1 MSDAQPQRKRKRALL
16 EVVQEDG
23 NSKFARALG
32 SVDSQTREKGL
43 QALTTWLSK
52 RNDISEQELKRLWKG
67 IFYCFWHADRAAFQV
82 HKSHDMHAAE
92 RLCSTVQGCNRCS
105 TAGRLSNT
113 VGRNTAS
120 PTTKRMYAQTFP
132 SFDTSC

>member
-23 NSKFARALG
+23 NSRFARALG

-92 RLCSTVQGCNRCS
+92 RLCSTVTVAQLQADLATRL
-105 TAGRLSNT
+105 AGILPLLPPNVCMHKLS
-113 VGRNTAS
+113 
-120 PTTKRMYAQTFP
+120 P
-132 SFDTSC
+132 SFENSC